1 MTRRRAGLVVTVV
14 GMTLGIAVPSA
25 PAQVPLPSSS
35 TTTTRPPLTFTLP
48 STTVA
53 PTTTTT
59 AAVTSTS
66 TTEVITEEPT
76 EAATTTTTARQE
88 PTTVTAPAST
98 EAPATTTTFVPPS
111 GLPAEGGGAG
121 ETEGDERGLLLDAGT
136 GSPGVFVAL
145 SLGGGATAMA
155 IMAAQWFRTRRDPWS

>member
-14 GMTLGIAVPSA
+14 GMTLGMAIRSA

-35 TTTTRPPLTFTLP
+35 TTTTRPALTFTLP

-59 AAVTSTS
+59 SPVTSTS

-76 EAATTTTTARQE
+76 TTTSARQE
-88 PTTVTAPAST
+88 PTTSTAPAST
-98 EAPATTTTFVPPS
+98 QAPTTTTTFVPPA

-121 ETEGDERGLLLDAGT
+121 ETDGDERGLLLDAGT

>member
-25 PAQVPLPSSS
+25 PAQVPPSS

-48 STTVA
+48 SATVA

-59 AAVTSTS
+59 SAVTSTS
-66 TTEVITEEPT
+66 STEVTTEAPT
-76 EAATTTTTARQE
+76 TTTTTTAKQE
-88 PTTVTAPAST
+88 PTTITAPAST
-98 EAPATTTTFVPPS
+98 EAPATTTTFVPPA
-111 GLPAEGGGAG
+111 GLPADGGGAG
-121 ETEGDERGLLLDAGT
+121 ETDGDERRLLLDAGT

-155 IMAAQWFRTRRDPWS
+155 IMAVQWFRTRRDPWS